1 MADVPRSGT
10 RVVPVLLV
18 LTAAAVSLL
27 VVGVLV
33 VGGASPSTVFL
44 TAWGWFVAV
53 LLGASSLRGRAHRV
67 DAGGSGMLGE

>member
-53 LLGASSLRGRAHRV
+53 LLGASSLRARAHRV